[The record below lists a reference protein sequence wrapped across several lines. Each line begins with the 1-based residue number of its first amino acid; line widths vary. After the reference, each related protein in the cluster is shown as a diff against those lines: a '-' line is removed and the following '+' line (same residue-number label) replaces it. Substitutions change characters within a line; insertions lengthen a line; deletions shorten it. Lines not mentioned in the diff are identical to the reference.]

1 MRFAALARRLQK
13 KREKKCAEVIRGE
26 CVDQARAH
34 PILIAAGAA
43 VLLFSLLGMAAMA
56 GIFI

>member
-1 MRFAALARRLQK
+1 
-13 KREKKCAEVIRGE
+13 
-26 CVDQARAH
+26 VDQARAH